1 MFLLGL
7 LPVLV
12 GSTSFARGRSL
23 RRGNSGRSGP
33 DSRRPHGCHCN
44 AGDPSLCL
52 RQLWSRRVRLFS
64 KLVGGNCNFLEIP
77 ILGCSLGGFS
87 TKWLW
92 NGYVTS
98 MMNPSESKCW
108 RSTQIRK
115 IFALCHVYA
124 LQPLIDCVLDL
135 LKMLLSLF
143 LPVIIVSHR

>member
-1 MFLLGL
+1 
-7 LPVLV
+7 
-12 GSTSFARGRSL
+12 
-23 RRGNSGRSGP
+23 
-33 DSRRPHGCHCN
+33 
-44 AGDPSLCL
+44 
-52 RQLWSRRVRLFS
+52 
-64 KLVGGNCNFLEIP
+64 
-77 ILGCSLGGFS
+77 LGCSLGGFS

-143 LPVIIVSHR
+143 LPEMLVIGSPPNKRDVPISTHFFCFSAGSSKSKVFTWVLFNGGLVTPILPLAITAQVLMGTTYVSW